1 MITGIDHTGL
11 VVKDIEKQLAFYR
24 DVIGLEVD
32 HDKEVRAPGDGDH
45 TGISNVHRRLIFL
58 KDASGEP
65 VLELIEYINPVS
77 PGGQALDH
85 HQVNSLHLC
94 FKVENLEGIYED
106 FAEKGVRFLT
116 PPKLINRP
124 EGDRVC
130 LAYAQDPEGNWIEFK
145 EVLGAP

>member
-11 VVKDIEKQLAFYR
+11 VVKDIEKELAFYR

-32 HDKEVRAPGDGDH
+32 HDKEVRAPREGDH
-45 TGISNVHRRLIFL
+45 TGISNVHRRLRFL
-58 KDASGEP
+58 KDASGDL
-65 VLELIEYINPVS
+65 VLELIKYIS
-77 PGGQALDH
+77 PKSPAGQAPDH
-85 HQVNSLHLC
+85 HQINSFHLC

-106 FAEKGVRFLT
+106 LAGKGVRFLT
-116 PPKLINRP
+116 PPKFINRP